1 MHYQGSRRPVWYV
14 FTGMGS
20 QWTGMGK
27 AFLSI
32 PIFAAAIDKCQRA
45 LQPYGVDVHHIITT
59 DDPTI
64 FDNILNC
71 FVGIA
76 ACQIGLVDIM
86 NAVGIEAD
94 GIVGHS
100 VGELGCS
107 YMDGCFTAE
116 QMVLAAYF
124 RGRASIETELI
135 DGLMAAVGLGAKEM
149 KKLCPPDIEVACHN
163 GPAFCTLSGPTESM
177 KTFVK
182 SLQQR
187 GVFAKEVNCANI
199 AYHSKYI
206 AGAGPALLKY
216 LKQVIP
222 NPKPR
227 SPLWVSSSVPESEWD
242 TPLAKL
248 SSAEYHTN
256 NLLGSVL
263 FEDACKHIPNNAITI
278 EIAPHGLL
286 QAILKRSLD
295 KNIINIAVTQR
306 GHPNGTEVL
315 FSALGRLYELGLQPQ
330 LTRLYPQIEYPVSR
344 GTPMLSPLVQWEH
357 SEDFFVMI
365 YKQAKGKASERH
377 LTVSWEDKSKQ
388 FLSGSVI
395 DGRNVFPAMGFIEI
409 VWETFALVTDQ
420 VYTDFP
426 VVFEN
431 VRFHRPVDIPKQGDL
446 ELGVMVQKG
455 SGRFEVTHSGSLVVS
470 GVVLTSDKI
479 SQQLAVLQP
488 LNQDGSEL
496 SSQDV
501 YRELSLRGYNYES
514 QFQSIASLHARDEVV
529 EVSMYSELG
538 IIRAGLVEVRGLK
551 SVWINRHPPTGQIV
565 LEERVFVPYEEYAS
579 LDYWTASRACL
590 HIVLE
595 NQQGSVVKVVELNQN
610 GLKPISP
617 QVELLLRDVPNTEAS
632 LLRNKSSNQGNMLIS
647 WMWLQVDLTL
657 LGSENCLLDR
667 GSSVKVKDHQLTAE
681 KDCTLIMSSS
691 ILQHADLLRTA
702 VDVLSDG
709 AYILAREKPDS
720 KSPGFNDTRLEVVME
735 KTCEHEKLVLL
746 KKVMIYE
753 GPYSNAEAVQT
764 TARGP
769 NTVLLCVQSVPW
781 DK

>member
-1 MHYQGSRRPVWYV
+1 
-14 FTGMGS
+14 
-20 QWTGMGK
+20 
-27 AFLSI
+27 
-32 PIFAAAIDKCQRA
+32 
-45 LQPYGVDVHHIITT
+45 
-59 DDPTI
+59 
-64 FDNILNC
+64 
-71 FVGIA
+71 
-76 ACQIGLVDIM
+76 M

-514 QFQSIASLHARDEVV
+514 QFQSIASLHARGQSGKVHWKNNWTTFLDSLLQIHFLQDNRRNLRVPLSIQRLTIDAKQQTSPDYKKMDEVV

-632 LLRNKSSNQGNMLIS
+632 LS
-647 WMWLQVDLTL
+647 
-657 LGSENCLLDR
+657 CLLLLM
-667 GSSVKVKDHQLTAE
+667 SQ
-681 KDCTLIMSSS
+681 DC
-691 ILQHADLLRTA
+691 
-702 VDVLSDG
+702 
-709 AYILAREKPDS
+709 
-720 KSPGFNDTRLEVVME
+720 ND
-735 KTCEHEKLVLL
+735 
-746 KKVMIYE
+746 
-753 GPYSNAEAVQT
+753 N
-764 TARGP
+764 
-769 NTVLLCVQSVPW
+769 
-781 DK
+781 DKQK